1 MSLHNSYAGYG
12 GADDPVRQIAL
23 KMRSVCNGEADH
35 QPVPAPIKP
44 SMSDEFPEVD
54 SDEVFANL
62 WIGNA

>member
-23 KMRSVCNGEADH
+23 KMRSVCNGEAD
-35 QPVPAPIKP
+35 QPIKP